1 MSKKKSKEKVIKA
14 WMYIWTDGERKIILK
29 KLKTSDFQSLG
40 LVEIPVIITQLKPK
54 TKRK

>member
-1 MSKKKSKEKVIKA
+1 MKQKLKEKGIKA
-14 WMYIWTDGERKIILK
+14 WMYIWTDGERKIIFK

-40 LVEIPVIITQLKPK
+40 LVEIPVIITPLKSK